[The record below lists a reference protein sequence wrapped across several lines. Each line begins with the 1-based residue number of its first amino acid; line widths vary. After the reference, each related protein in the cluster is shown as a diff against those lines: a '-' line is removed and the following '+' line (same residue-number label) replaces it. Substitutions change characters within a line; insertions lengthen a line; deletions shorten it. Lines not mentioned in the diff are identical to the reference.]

1 MKYEYG
7 KLSRIFSKRILIVS
21 IASLIYFNFV
31 INLCRIFRISHWLP
45 GESINHI
52 SKSRLIPSLTSSP
65 LTGYTYNRMFNILFL
80 KVAIFSVG
88 IIRIMHT
95 FVVLSIAIAYKTEAI
110 SNLLARTADLKADS
124 ASIEGK
130 RLLLYSNM

>member
-1 MKYEYG
+1 
-7 KLSRIFSKRILIVS
+7 
-21 IASLIYFNFV
+21 
-31 INLCRIFRISHWLP
+31 
-45 GESINHI
+45 
-52 SKSRLIPSLTSSP
+52 
-65 LTGYTYNRMFNILFL
+65 MFNILFL

-110 SNLLARTADLKADS
+110 SNLLARTADLKGGS

-130 RLLLYSNM
+130 RLLLHSNM

>member
-1 MKYEYG
+1 
-7 KLSRIFSKRILIVS
+7 
-21 IASLIYFNFV
+21 
-31 INLCRIFRISHWLP
+31 
-45 GESINHI
+45 
-52 SKSRLIPSLTSSP
+52 
-65 LTGYTYNRMFNILFL
+65 MFNILFL

-110 SNLLARTADLKADS
+110 SNLLARTADLKGDS

-130 RLLLYSNM
+130 RLSLYFNM